1 MSRLV
6 TNSTISLPSVL
17 CDSSPLPLRG
27 HTPAPSCDNRGSVW
41 QGLGASNLSG
51 MLVNCPQPVFGTGHN
66 NTHPQQAFWTSG
78 FGLPRLSWTV
88 SAWLQACGLQAA
100 LHVCWPDASVVADP
114 QRGPGLEKQPP
125 NKHLQVLRSVVVHHQ
140 RFQGCEECDQERR
153 RLLRRGTTEG

>member
-1 MSRLV
+1 MVIPQLLLATTVEVCGRGWQQVISREV
-6 TNSTISLPSVL
+6 RHARQLPTACFL
-17 CDSSPLPLRG
+17 SS
-27 HTPAPSCDNRGSVW
+27 
-41 QGLGASNLSG
+41 LGA
-51 MLVNCPQPVFGTGHN
+51 GHN

-114 QRGPGLEKQPP
+114 QGGPGLEKQPP

-140 RFQGCEECDQERR
+140 RFQGCEDCDQETR
-153 RLLRRGTTEG
+153 RLLQREPRRAEASNSWWNTWKN